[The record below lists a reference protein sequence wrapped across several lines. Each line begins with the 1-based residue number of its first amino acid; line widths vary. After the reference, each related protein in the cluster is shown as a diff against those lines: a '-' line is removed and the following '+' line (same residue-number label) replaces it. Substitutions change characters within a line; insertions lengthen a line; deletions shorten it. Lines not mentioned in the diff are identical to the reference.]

1 MNLRENIYRIKSIMG
16 IYEQQ
21 KPVKVRCDQWK
32 NGTFVN
38 GDGITTPKITITKT
52 PTLIEGLY
60 EGPDSGGC
68 IQRGDVN
75 NNDTP
80 HQLAGITV
88 FYEAAPYLKE
98 LYKNGTYVKP
108 DMPKITMERI
118 QNKMFKISIPL
129 IPTTEDKAITN
140 MNERGGMGN
149 GSVGDQTE
157 IDKIQNDPN
166 YILKDKVKKTAGDIT
181 EIFICFRNIIQFPI
195 KTVTSKT
202 TQQQQQ
208 PSQPNIQP
216 QTKTT
221 SQPNIPEPITGDMPE
236 PITGDMLNPEGFRNN
251 LRLETSGKS
260 IDESSVVF
268 THTDDVFKVSY
279 STGDTKIV
287 GMTLIFDYFSSE
299 SKFNTRIENLKTE
312 DLYPKLKRKSDEWS
326 GTTGNY
332 YYEFLILKK

>member
-1 MNLRENIYRIKSIMG
+1 MNLQENIHRIKSIMG

-32 NGTFVN
+32 NRTFVN

-68 IQRGDVN
+68 IQRDGFNKD
-75 NNDTP
+75 DTP

-118 QNKMFKISIPL
+118 KNKMFKISIPL
-129 IPTTEDKAITN
+129 IKTTEDKAITN
-140 MNERGGMGN
+140 MNERGGMLHD
-149 GSVGDQTE
+149 GDLTE
-157 IDKIQNDPN
+157 INIIENEPN

-181 EIFICFRNIIQFPI
+181 ETFICFRNIVDFPI

-202 TQQQQQ
+202 TTGQQ
-208 PSQPNIQP
+208 PTP
-216 QTKTT
+216 TT
-221 SQPNIPEPITGDMPE
+221 SQSTTKEFEITKKY
-236 PITGDMLNPEGFRNN
+236 LNN
-251 LRLETSGKS
+251 TKS
-260 IDESSVVF
+260 D
-268 THTDDVFKVSY
+268 
-279 STGDTKIV
+279 DTKSDSLYPEFIKQVRDYIINNGNKNYIV
-287 GMTLIFDYFSSE
+287 DDFDLSSKDGINVTAKLRIVPNEKGFNKFSILFNPVGQSAVTLNYALEKNVGFIE
-299 SKFNTRIENLKTE
+299 KIENGTIVKDNE
-312 DLYPKLKRKSDEWS
+312 IDPEYEWHLV
-326 GTTGNY
+326 G
-332 YYEFLILKK
+332 LHV

>member
-1 MNLRENIYRIKSIMG
+1 MNLLENIHRIKLIMG

-32 NGTFVN
+32 NRTFVN

-60 EGPDSGGC
+60 EGPDYGGC
-68 IQRGDVN
+68 IQRSDVN
-75 NNDTP
+75 NGDTP

-118 QNKMFKISIPL
+118 KNKMFKISIPL

-140 MNERGGMGN
+140 MNERGGMG
-149 GSVGDQTE
+149 GGGDLTE
-157 IDKIQNDPN
+157 INIIENEPN

-181 EIFICFRNIIQFPI
+181 ETFICFRNIVDFPI

-202 TQQQQQ
+202 TTGQQPK
-208 PSQPNIQP
+208 PSQPNTQL
-216 QTKTT
+216 QTNTT
-221 SQPNIPEPITGDMPE
+221 LQPNIPETITGD
-236 PITGDMLNPEGFRNN
+236 TLDGFRNN
-251 LRLETSGKS
+251 LRTKTGGKS
-260 IDESSVVF
+260 IDESSVNF
-268 THTDDVFKVSY
+268 THINNAFKVSY
-279 STGDTKIV
+279 STGEIKIA
-287 GMTLIFDYFSSE
+287 GMTLLIDNISE
-299 SKFNTRIENLKTE
+299 SNLNTRIENDVKK
-312 DLYPKLKRKSDEWS
+312 LYPNLKRKSDEWS
-326 GTTGNY
+326 GTSDNRF
-332 YYEFLILKK
+332 YEFLILKE

>member
-1 MNLRENIYRIKSIMG
+1 
-16 IYEQQ
+16 
-21 KPVKVRCDQWK
+21 VRCDQWK

-68 IQRGDVN
+68 IQRGSVN
-75 NNDTP
+75 NDDTP

-108 DMPKITMERI
+108 DMPNIKMERI
-118 QNKMFKISIPL
+118 QNKKFKISIPL

-140 MNERGGMGN
+140 MNERGGMGG
-149 GSVGDQTE
+149 GSVGNQTE
-157 IDKIQNDPN
+157 IEAIKNDPN
-166 YILKDKVKKTAGDIT
+166 YILKESVKIKARDIT
-181 EIFICFRNIIQFPI
+181 EVFICFRNIVDFPI

-202 TQQQQQ
+202 TTGPQPKPSQ
-208 PSQPNIQP
+208 PSQLNIQP

-221 SQPNIPEPITGDMPE
+221 SQPNIPEPITGDM
-236 PITGDMLNPEGFRNN
+236 LNPEGFRNN
-251 LRLETSGKS
+251 LRLETNGKS

-279 STGDTKIV
+279 STGDTKIA

-299 SKFNTRIENLKTE
+299 SKLNTRIENLKKE
-312 DLYPKLKRKSDEWS
+312 DLYPNLIRKADEWS

>member
-16 IYEQQ
+16 IYEQ
-21 KPVKVRCDQWK
+21 KTPPPTTRCDQWK

-68 IQRGDVN
+68 IQRGSVN
-75 NNDTP
+75 NDDTP

-108 DMPKITMERI
+108 DMPNIKMERI
-118 QNKMFKISIPL
+118 QNKKFKISIPL

-140 MNERGGMGN
+140 MNERGGMGG
-149 GSVGDQTE
+149 GSVGNQTE
-157 IDKIQNDPN
+157 IEAIKNDPN
-166 YILKDKVKKTAGDIT
+166 YILKESVKIKARDIT
-181 EIFICFRNIIQFPI
+181 EVFICFRNIVDFPI

-202 TQQQQQ
+202 TTGPQPKPSQ
-208 PSQPNIQP
+208 PSQLNIQP

-221 SQPNIPEPITGDMPE
+221 SQPNIPEPITGDM
-236 PITGDMLNPEGFRNN
+236 LNPEGFRNN
-251 LRLETSGKS
+251 LRLETNGKS

-279 STGDTKIV
+279 STGDTKIA

-299 SKFNTRIENLKTE
+299 SKLNTRIENLKKE
-312 DLYPKLKRKSDEWS
+312 DLYPNLIRKADEWS

>member
-1 MNLRENIYRIKSIMG
+1 MNLQENIYRIKSIMG
-16 IYEQQ
+16 IYEQ
-21 KPVKVRCDQWK
+21 KTLPPTRCDQWK

-108 DMPKITMERI
+108 DMPNIKMERI

-140 MNERGGMGN
+140 MNERGGMLHG
-149 GSVGDQTE
+149 GDLTE
-157 IDKIQNDPN
+157 IKKIQNDPN
-166 YILKDKVKKTAGDIT
+166 YILKELVKKTADDIT
-181 EIFICFRNIIQFPI
+181 ETFICFRNIVDFPI

-202 TQQQQQ
+202 TTGQQ
-208 PSQPNIQP
+208 PTP
-216 QTKTT
+216 TT
-221 SQPNIPEPITGDMPE
+221 SQSTTKEFEITKKY
-236 PITGDMLNPEGFRNN
+236 LNN
-251 LRLETSGKS
+251 TKS
-260 IDESSVVF
+260 D
-268 THTDDVFKVSY
+268 
-279 STGDTKIV
+279 DTKSDSLYPEFIKQVRDYIINNGNKNYIADDFDLSSKDGINVTAKLRIV
-287 GMTLIFDYFSSE
+287 PNEKGFNKFSILFNAVGQSPVTLNYALEKNAGF
-299 SKFNTRIENLKTE
+299 IENIENGTIVKDNE
-312 DLYPKLKRKSDEWS
+312 IDPEYEWHLV
-326 GTTGNY
+326 G
-332 YYEFLILKK
+332 LHV

>member
-1 MNLRENIYRIKSIMG
+1 MNLQENIHRIKSIMG

-21 KPVKVRCDQWK
+21 TTATTRCDQWK

-68 IQRGDVN
+68 IQRGSVN
-75 NNDTP
+75 NDDTP

-108 DMPKITMERI
+108 DMPNIKMERT
-118 QNKMFKISIPL
+118 QNKKFKISIPL

-157 IDKIQNDPN
+157 IEAIKNDPN
-166 YILKDKVKKTAGDIT
+166 YILKESVKKTEGDIT
-181 EIFICFRNIIQFPI
+181 EVFICFRNIIQFPI

-221 SQPNIPEPITGDMPE
+221 SQLNIPEPITGDMPE
-236 PITGDMLNPEGFRNN
+236 PITGDMLYPEGFRNN

-268 THTDDVFKVSY
+268 THTDNLFKVSY
-279 STGDTKIV
+279 STGDTKIA
-287 GMTLIFDYFSSE
+287 GMTLMFDNLSE
-299 SKFNTRIENLKTE
+299 SKLNTRIENLKKE
-312 DLYPKLKRKSDEWS
+312 DLYPNLIRKADEWS

>member
-1 MNLRENIYRIKSIMG
+1 MNLRENIHRIKSIMG

-32 NGTFVN
+32 NKTFVN

-68 IQRGDVN
+68 IQRDGFNKD
-75 NNDTP
+75 DTP

-118 QNKMFKISIPL
+118 KNKMFKISIPL

-140 MNERGGMGN
+140 MNERGGMG
-149 GSVGDQTE
+149 GGGDLTE
-157 IDKIQNDPN
+157 INIIENEPN

-181 EIFICFRNIIQFPI
+181 ETFICFRNIVDFPI

-202 TQQQQQ
+202 TTGQQPKPSQPK
-208 PSQPNIQP
+208 PSQPNTQL
-216 QTKTT
+216 QTNTT
-221 SQPNIPEPITGDMPE
+221 LQPNIPETITGD
-236 PITGDMLNPEGFRNN
+236 TLDGFRNN
-251 LRLETSGKS
+251 LRTKTGGKS
-260 IDESSVVF
+260 IDESSVNF
-268 THTDDVFKVSY
+268 THINNAFKVSY
-279 STGDTKIV
+279 STGEIKIA
-287 GMTLIFDYFSSE
+287 GMTLLIDNISE
-299 SKFNTRIENLKTE
+299 SNLDNRIENDVKK
-312 DLYPKLKRKSDEWS
+312 LYPNLKRKSDEWS
-326 GTTGNY
+326 GTSDNRF
-332 YYEFLILKK
+332 YEFLILKE

>member
-1 MNLRENIYRIKSIMG
+1 MNLRENIHRIKSIMG

-32 NGTFVN
+32 NKTFVN

-68 IQRGDVN
+68 IQRDGFNKD
-75 NNDTP
+75 DTP

-118 QNKMFKISIPL
+118 KNKMFKISIPL

-140 MNERGGMGN
+140 MNERGGMG
-149 GSVGDQTE
+149 GGGDLTE
-157 IDKIQNDPN
+157 INIIENEPN

-181 EIFICFRNIIQFPI
+181 ETFICFRNIVDFPI

-202 TQQQQQ
+202 TTGQQPK
-208 PSQPNIQP
+208 PSQPNTQL
-216 QTKTT
+216 QTNTT
-221 SQPNIPEPITGDMPE
+221 LQPNIPETITGD
-236 PITGDMLNPEGFRNN
+236 TLDGFRNN
-251 LRLETSGKS
+251 LRTKTGGKS
-260 IDESSVVF
+260 IDESSVNF
-268 THTDDVFKVSY
+268 THINNAFKVSY
-279 STGDTKIV
+279 STGEIKIA
-287 GMTLIFDYFSSE
+287 GMTLLIDNISE
-299 SKFNTRIENLKTE
+299 SNLNTRIENDVKK
-312 DLYPKLKRKSDEWS
+312 LYPNLKRKSDEWS
-326 GTTGNY
+326 GTSDNRF
-332 YYEFLILKK
+332 YEFLILKE